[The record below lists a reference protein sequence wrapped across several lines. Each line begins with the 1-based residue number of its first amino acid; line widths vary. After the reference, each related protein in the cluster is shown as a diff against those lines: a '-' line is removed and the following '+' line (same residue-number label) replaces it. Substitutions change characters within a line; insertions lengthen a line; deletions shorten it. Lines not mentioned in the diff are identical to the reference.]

1 MKIGVISDTHL
12 SGPTTELRRLAN
24 GLFSDTDLILHA
36 GDLIQ
41 LSVLDVFADKEVVAV
56 YGNKDHPLTCKQLP
70 SQTVVEVWG
79 YRIGLIHGSG
89 RVKGIEERVIAQ
101 FSDVHCIVYGHTHQ
115 PVNRIFQ
122 GILMFNPGSFKTNF
136 PFIHGRSIGILTI
149 DNGLSGEIIT
159 SDRWGCN
166 QPTQFDL
173 IPHN

>member
-12 SGPTTELRRLAN
+12 SGPTTELRRLAR
-24 GLFSDTDLILHA
+24 GLLSDTELILHA
-36 GDLIQ
+36 GDLVQ
-41 LSVLDVFADKEVVAV
+41 LAVLDVFADKEVVAV
-56 YGNKDHPLTCKQLP
+56 YGNKDHPLVCNQLP
-70 SQTVVEVWG
+70 QHAVVEARG

-89 RVKGIEERVIAQ
+89 RVRGIEERVIEQ

-115 PVNRIFQ
+115 PVNRILQ

-159 SDRWGCN
+159 SDRWGSD
-166 QPTQFDL
+166 QRAQFDL